1 MMSDVVFHL
10 IYLRNGEMILS
21 KKHYNSWHEIQDE
34 YENYMT
40 DLPFMNC
47 EDIINFFEDDFC
59 EGHEFP
65 FSKNEILNFAESDD
79 IIIST

>member
-1 MMSDVVFHL
+1 MPDVVFQL
-10 IYLRNGEMILS
+10 IYLTNGKLILS

-40 DLPFMNC
+40 NLSFMTC
-47 EDIINFFEDDFC
+47 EDIINFFKDDFG
-59 EGHEFP
+59 EEYNFP
-65 FSKNEILNFAESDD
+65 FSKNEILNFAKSDD